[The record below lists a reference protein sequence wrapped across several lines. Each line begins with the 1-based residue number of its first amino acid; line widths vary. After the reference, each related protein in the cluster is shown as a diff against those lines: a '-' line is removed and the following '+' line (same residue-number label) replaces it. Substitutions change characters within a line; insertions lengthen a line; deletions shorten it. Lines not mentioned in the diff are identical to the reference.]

1 MRLQSCHCCGL
12 IQWSPQATGDLCGR
26 CDTHLG
32 PWEVEHGR
40 NRLTIALCLT
50 ALVLYLPATTWKFLR
65 IEQLGQMH
73 EASLI
78 QGVKSLLTE
87 GHVFV
92 GVIVLLFSI
101 VLPLI
106 KLSLL
111 MFLCQDRWQLEPRHR
126 AITYRFVEH
135 LGRWGMVDV
144 LLVAVMVAFVK
155 LGGLVNFGAGPGVSL
170 FGMFVV
176 ASLCAS
182 LAFDPHCLWSE
193 STDSSGTGPTAV
205 PPANPALPTAKSTP
219 QPPNR
224 GRWGIWMIPLVTL
237 VIVGGIFLRGWLNQ
251 PHRIEITFQQ
261 GHGLKVRDQLRYH
274 GIVVGEVDQVRFN
287 DSLDQ
292 VHVRVAVTPDGENL
306 AREGSRFW
314 IVRPQVDLTG
324 VGGLDTVVGAKY
336 LAVQPG
342 DTNGPRVSQFRGLE
356 EPPLPDLDFPGGIEV
371 LVESLDA
378 QGLAPGS
385 GVYFRRLRIGG
396 IISSGL
402 NLDQSRVV
410 ARVYIR
416 PEYRNL
422 MRQKT
427 VFWNLSGVRFQG
439 GLTELSVQVGP
450 VETLLTGGIG
460 VAVPPE
466 AGEPVPEGHR
476 YSLAPKLDPEWL
488 SWQPKLG
495 QTPVPAPASLPTL
508 MPATLSWTHDGL
520 FRNAARTR
528 TGWLLP
534 RGGQLVGPADLML
547 IPSDALAGSSS
558 VKVGELTFDE
568 QKLQAVAKGTLLS
581 DASLPANADMK
592 SRPLTVAEDAFVV
605 AGGGLEPVFV
615 LARTIQQDRNQW
627 RLDAELPL
635 TSQYHG
641 GALVAQKDGAVLG
654 FVEVDG
660 REYRVRKLD

>member
-40 NRLTIALCLT
+40 NRLTIAMCLT

-65 IEQLGQMH
+65 IEQLGQLH

-126 AITYRFVEH
+126 AVTYRFVEH

-155 LGGLVNFGAGPGVSL
+155 LGGLVNFGAGPGVIL

-182 LAFDPHCLWSE
+182 LAFDPHCLWAE
-193 STDSSGTGPTAV
+193 STDSSGAGPTAV
-205 PPANPALPTAKSTP
+205 PPASPALPTAKTAP

-237 VIVGGIFLRGWLNQ
+237 LVVGGIVLRGWLNQ
-251 PHRIEITFQQ
+251 PRRIEITFQQ

-274 GIVVGEVDQVRFN
+274 GIVVGEVDQVQLS

-292 VHVRVAVTPDGENL
+292 VHVHVAVTPDGEKL

-324 VGGLDTVVGAKY
+324 IGGLDTVVGAKY
-336 LAVQPG
+336 LTVQPG
-342 DTNGPRVSQFRGLE
+342 DKNGPRVSQFRGLE
-356 EPPLPDLDFPGGIEV
+356 EPPLPDLDSPGGIEV
-371 LVESLDA
+371 LIESLDA
-378 QGLAPGS
+378 QGLSPGS

-396 IISSGL
+396 VISSGL

-439 GLTELSVQVGP
+439 GLTEFSVHVGP
-450 VETLLTGGIG
+450 AETVLTGGIG

-466 AGEPVPEGHR
+466 SGEPVGDGYR
-476 YSLAPKLDPEWL
+476 FLLAPKLEPEWMT
-488 SWQPKLG
+488 WQPELG
-495 QTPVPAPASLPTL
+495 RAPVPPPAILPTL
-508 MPATLSWTHDGL
+508 VPAQLQWEHDGL
-520 FRNAARTR
+520 FRNSLRTR

-534 RGGQLVGPADLML
+534 RNGQLVGPNDLLAVPADA
-547 IPSDALAGSSS
+547 ITGTSSL
-558 VKVGELTFDE
+558 KAGELKFDE
-568 QKLQAVAKGTLLS
+568 QQLQAATAGTPLT
-581 DASLPANADMK
+581 ATNLPANVDLK
-592 SRPLTVAEDAFVV
+592 TRPLTVAEDAFLVT
-605 AGGGLEPVFV
+605 GGDLAPVFV
-615 LARTIQQDRNQW
+615 HARLIESNGDQW
-627 RLDAELPL
+627 QLSPNLPL
-635 TSQYHG
+635 TTQHHG
-641 GALVAQKDGAVLG
+641 GVLVAQKDGAVLG
-654 FVEVDG
+654 FVEVEG
-660 REYRVRKLD
+660 RDFHIHKID

>member
-65 IEQLGQMH
+65 IEQLGQLH

-155 LGGLVNFGAGPGVSL
+155 LGGLVNFGAGPGVIL

-182 LAFDPHCLWSE
+182 LAFDPHCLWAE

-205 PPANPALPTAKSTP
+205 PPASPALPTAKTAP

-237 VIVGGIFLRGWLNQ
+237 LVVGGIVLRGWMNQ
-251 PHRIEITFQQ
+251 PRRIEITFQQ

-274 GIVVGEVDQVRFN
+274 GIVVGEVDQVQLS

-292 VHVRVAVTPDGENL
+292 VHVHVAVTPDGEKL

-324 VGGLDTVVGAKY
+324 IGGLDTVVGAKY
-336 LAVQPG
+336 LTVQPG
-342 DTNGPRVSQFRGLE
+342 DKNGPRVSQFRGLE
-356 EPPLPDLDFPGGIEV
+356 EPPLPDLDSPGGIEV
-371 LVESLDA
+371 LIESLDA
-378 QGLAPGS
+378 QGLSPGS

-396 IISSGL
+396 VISSGL

-439 GLTELSVQVGP
+439 GLTEMSVQVGP

-460 VAVPPE
+460 VAVPSE
-466 AGEPVPEGHR
+466 SGEPVPEGHR

-488 SWQPKLG
+488 NWQPELG
-495 QTPVPAPASLPTL
+495 QSPVPPPANLPTL
-508 MPATLSWTHDGL
+508 LPATLNWKHDGL

-528 TGWLLP
+528 TGWLLATN
-534 RGGQLVGPADLML
+534 GHLVGPADLL
-547 IPSDALAGSSS
+547 VIPPDALSGSCSL
-558 VKVGELTFDE
+558 KVGELTFDE
-568 QKLQAVAKGTLLS
+568 SQLQAVAKGTPLTA
-581 DASLPANADMK
+581 ASLPVNAEMK
-592 SRPLTVAEDAFVV
+592 SRSLTVAEDAFVV
-605 AGGGLEPVFV
+605 AGDLEPVFV
-615 LARTIQQDRNQW
+615 LARTIQQDGEKW
-627 RLDAELPL
+627 RLDSELPL

-660 REYRVRKLD
+660 RDYRVWKLD